1 MAVIHNL
8 QWFLDRVDT
17 FILRGST
24 EIFIKD
30 EAMARELHDL
40 QGEGYE
46 FSAKVRVHR
55 KPPEECEACSA

>member
-1 MAVIHNL
+1 MHDL

-24 EIFIKD
+24 ELFIKD
-30 EAMARELHDL
+30 EAMATELHKL
-40 QGEGYE
+40 QGKGYE
-46 FSAKVRVHR
+46 FGVKVRVHR